1 MFIYLQRYTCPIPPA
16 LLLPLFWDSA
26 SCMYR
31 VHIRTESVLNWVPD
45 GVRCIPNNQPIECKF
60 VVVNYPSSAILED
73 SKRIDIFFTRNEPF
87 RGIPNARATKPR
99 PRKKSK
105 SMSTSFLP
113 LPHQRNHY
121 RRACVLQSK
130 VNAFQGYH
138 ATLTF
143 LKHRT
148 TSRGCCIHITIIGP
162 HRAPNLLSCASRES
176 TWQPCTAP
184 REYVASIFT

>member
-1 MFIYLQRYTCPIPPA
+1 
-16 LLLPLFWDSA
+16 
-26 SCMYR
+26 MYI
-31 VHIRTESVLNWVPD
+31 HIRTESVLNWVPD

-73 SKRIDIFFTRNEPF
+73 SKRIDIFFTRNEAF

-121 RRACVLQSK
+121 RRAFCNRKSMRFRVTMPLLLFLNTELLLVDAAYTSPLSVRIAPPICCPVLLANQRGSP
-130 VNAFQGYH
+130 VRPQGDM
-138 ATLTF
+138 
-143 LKHRT
+143 
-148 TSRGCCIHITIIGP
+148 
-162 HRAPNLLSCASRES
+162 
-176 TWQPCTAP
+176 
-184 REYVASIFT
+184 

>member
-1 MFIYLQRYTCPIPPA
+1 MQGR
-16 LLLPLFWDSA
+16 
-26 SCMYR
+26 R
-31 VHIRTESVLNWVPD
+31 LN
-45 GVRCIPNNQPIECKF
+45 F
-60 VVVNYPSSAILED
+60 ASSAILED
-73 SKRIDIFFTRNEPF
+73 SKCIDSLTLFICYFFTRNEAF
-87 RGIPNARATKPR
+87 RAFQMHAPQSLDT
-99 PRKKSK
+99 RKKSK

-113 LPHQRNHY
+113 PPSSTQSFSS
-121 RRACVLQSK
+121 CVLQSK

-148 TSRGCCIHITIIGP
+148 ASRGCCIHITIIGP

-184 REYVASIFT
+184 REYVASPSA